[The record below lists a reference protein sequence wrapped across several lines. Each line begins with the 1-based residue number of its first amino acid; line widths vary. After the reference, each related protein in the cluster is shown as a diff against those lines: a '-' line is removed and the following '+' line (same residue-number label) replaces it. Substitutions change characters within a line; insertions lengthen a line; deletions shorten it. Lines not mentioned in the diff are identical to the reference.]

1 MGGSGR
7 TVGAIPGVLTLQLP
21 DALGVMERRAAPRAR
36 LNPKEGATLTALQDL
51 LQGVGITGVVE
62 NLSGGGAKVR
72 VEKAMAVGTEKRL
85 VLGTSL
91 VRSGQKFLMLKL
103 NKVPRCPAAMEPR
116 GQAVY
121 LVHEP
126 GGLMMGLRFDP
137 PAPAVAA
144 ALRTF
149 VAQRCKPIP
158 ARLPARIRR
167 RPGPAPEEAGPGPEQ
182 GGTGAEDGT
191 QPLTAW
197 PAADSAERRHH
208 PRLSLGPGFQARFMA
223 GDLLVPE
230 ADLLDLSA
238 GGCCL
243 RLPLERCREI
253 RRGVDLE
260 EFHLLHPDLPKGVL
274 PARVSWVLG
283 RNPGAL
289 ETGRPDPGRP
299 ERYCLAGV
307 EFTGSPDRAARAIAA
322 YVARNLKGG

>member
-1 MGGSGR
+1 MSSLKR
-7 TVGAIPGVLTLQLP
+7 ILYAE
-21 DALGVMERRAAPRAR
+21 D
-36 LNPKEGATLTALQDL
+36 NPKDVELTLTALQDL

-62 NLSGGGAKVR
+62 NLSEGGAKVR

-85 VLGTSL
+85 VLGTGL
-91 VRSGQKFLMLKL
+91 VRPGQKFLVLKL
-103 NKVPRCPAAMEPR
+103 NKVPRCPAAMELR

-121 LVHEP
+121 LVQEP

-149 VAQRCKPIP
+149 VALRCKPIP
-158 ARLPARIRR
+158 GRLPVRIRR
-167 RPGPAPEEAGPGPEQ
+167 RPGPAQEEAGPGPGQ
-182 GGTGAEDGT
+182 GGPGADAEADT
-191 QPLTAW
+191 QPLAAPPGAA
-197 PAADSAERRHH
+197 PAADPAERRHH

-283 RNPGAL
+283 RTPGAL
-289 ETGRPDPGRP
+289 EGGGPD
-299 ERYCLAGV
+299 RYCLVGV
-307 EFTGSPDRAARAIAA
+307 EFTGIPDRAARAIGA
-322 YVARNLKGG
+322 YVARNLRNG